1 MIIECRPSRCHSHGQ
16 LPIHISSPDLS
27 KKLQTCDVWLPLD
40 SSTPMNSPT
49 APHTQHI
56 KIDFINFPSLER
68 QYNLGIKSMESGIL
82 AWVTA
87 PILNGLV
94 PFGKSLSS
102 SFLVWGK
109 LKAFFVG
116 LNEVMNI
123 NHLTQLLQIVII
135 QFSYC
140 PHFPQTSYFPYLVR
154 TPLSSPALSFT
165 ASRLISYSKV
175 CVLHFYYLSDYDS
188 FNMYL
193 LNICWVPNALPGIED
208 TDVNTSQS
216 GFVEADTH
224 IVAAFRWSR

>member
-140 PHFPQTSYFPYLVR
+140 PHFPQTSYFPYLVMIS
-154 TPLSSPALSFT
+154 LSTPALSFT
-165 ASRLISYSKV
+165 ASRLISYSEL
-175 CVLHFYYLSDYDS
+175 CVPHFYYLSDYDS

-193 LNICWVPNALPGIED
+193 LNICWIPNALPGIED
-208 TDVNTSQS
+208 TDVNT
-216 GFVEADTH
+216 
-224 IVAAFRWSR
+224 